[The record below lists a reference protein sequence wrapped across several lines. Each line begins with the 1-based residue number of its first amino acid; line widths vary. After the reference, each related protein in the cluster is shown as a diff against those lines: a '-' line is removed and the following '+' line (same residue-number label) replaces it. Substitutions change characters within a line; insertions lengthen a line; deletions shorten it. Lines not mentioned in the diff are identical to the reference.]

1 LLKIENLN
9 TGYGRIQV
17 VRDITIHVPF
27 QEMVSVI
34 GANGAGKST
43 ILNSICGLVPIW
55 SGKVSFEDEEITGN
69 PTEKIM
75 KLGISLVPEGGKQI
89 FESLTTFDNLLLGAY
104 SRQRKGERKEKI
116 KEDIE
121 FVYGIFPRL
130 QERKK
135 QLAGTLSGGET
146 RMLTIGMCL
155 MSRPKL
161 LFLDEPSLGLAP
173 LITREIYRVVLN
185 LFKEG
190 LTILLVEQNVRIAL
204 DISNQAYVMETGK
217 IVLEGKSCE
226 LLNNEALKKA
236 YMGG

>member
-1 LLKIENLN
+1 LLKIENLI

-17 VRDITIHVPF
+17 IKDITLHVPF
-27 QEMVSVI
+27 REMVSVI

-43 ILNSICGLVPIW
+43 ILNGVCGLIPIW
-55 SGKVSFEDEEITGN
+55 SGKVSFEDEEITGS

-89 FESLTTFDNLLLGAY
+89 FESLPTFDNLLLGAY
-104 SRQRKGERKEKI
+104 SRQRKGEGKEKI
-116 KEDIE
+116 KNDIE
-121 FVYGIFPRL
+121 FVYGVFPRL
-130 QERKK
+130 RERRK
-135 QLAGTLSGGET
+135 QLAGTLSGGEA

-161 LFLDEPSLGLAP
+161 LLLDEPSLGLAP
-173 LITREIYRVVLN
+173 IVTQEIYRVVLN

-204 DISNQAYVMETGK
+204 DVSNHAYVMETGK
-217 IVLEGKSCE
+217 IILEGRSSE
-226 LLNNEALKKA
+226 LRDNEALKEA
-236 YMGG
+236 YLGG

>member
-1 LLKIENLN
+1 MLKIENLS
-9 TGYGRIQV
+9 TGYGRIHV
-17 VRDITIHVPF
+17 VRDINIHVPLN
-27 QEMVSVI
+27 ELVSVI

-43 ILNSICGLVPIW
+43 LLNSICGLVPIW
-55 SGKVSFEDEEITGN
+55 SGKVFFEDKEITGTS
-69 PTEKIM
+69 TEKVM

-89 FESLTTFDNLLLGAY
+89 FESLTTLDNLILGAY
-104 SRQRKGERKEKI
+104 SRQRKGEKKEKV
-116 KEDIE
+116 KNDIE
-121 FVYGIFPRL
+121 FVYGIFPIL
-130 QERKK
+130 KEREK

-161 LFLDEPSLGLAP
+161 LLLDEPSLGLAP

-226 LLNNEALKKA
+226 LLNNEAVKKA
-236 YMGG
+236 YLGG